1 MKYFEKKE
9 GNIFFIPLFLPN
21 DIKDNI
27 KSYSKTN
34 FISEENYA
42 FGRLIEI
49 DKSGGDLIEIFNYTG
64 TIPNNKDNI
73 IKSGLMFEPLHIS
86 MAFTKK
92 RWRFIFEELNYDRER
107 DSNYSKI
114 SFLLGDEYNPKL
126 WLGGEVKTIK
136 NYDTNK
142 YNEWI
147 VYTPTGIE
155 EIIRKYK
162 YAF

>member
-34 FISEENYA
+34 FTSEGNYA

-64 TIPNNKDNI
+64 NIPNDKYDI
-73 IKSGLMFEPLHIS
+73 IKSGLMFEPMHIS

-92 RWRFIFEELNYDRER
+92 RWRFIFEELNYDR
-107 DSNYSKI
+107 
-114 SFLLGDEYNPKL
+114 
-126 WLGGEVKTIK
+126 
-136 NYDTNK
+136 
-142 YNEWI
+142 
-147 VYTPTGIE
+147 
-155 EIIRKYK
+155 
-162 YAF
+162 